1 MRAAARRVLVV
12 VALAAVLV
20 AVFASPAFAHATLET
35 TNPAPGAVLTGT
47 PNAITLEFSEPVT
60 VALGGIRLYD
70 QNGDRIA
77 TDPPTKPAADTVS
90 TETRGRLS
98 NGSYVVTWRVTSA
111 DTHPIQGAFTFQIG
125 TGGNA
130 TGRDVTGLADRL
142 LADQR
147 GAKAVGA
154 GWGVARF
161 LAFAGIAILI
171 GAVVFCVAVWSRA
184 RTFRATRVITYSGLG
199 ILAVATLA
207 GFLLQ
212 GPYAA
217 GLGLNHVFDTAL
229 WRDVATT
236 RFGTVWLAR
245 LALLAVAFVLV
256 RVLFARSDRERLPT
270 WWVVTATAVAVAIA
284 ATPALAGH
292 STTGHYVGLALVASV
307 VHVLAMSVW
316 LGGLLLMAVVVLRGD
331 EIEER
336 RDVVLD
342 FSFVATWC
350 VLALVASGAFQ
361 TWRQVRN
368 LDALRDTDFGH
379 ILVIKLV
386 VFALMGVFA
395 LFSREIVGRVFGYVD
410 DDDDDEAAA
419 VESVATVSGGAV
431 DDADDADSALQDD
444 RVDARTGLMDLDPE
458 VRAEWRNLRR
468 SVWAEALLGIVILA
482 VTAVLVNATPAVTAS
497 AGSGEGAA
505 GVTMRSSQVVVDVTV
520 APAQTGRNDIHVS
533 TFTPAGAPM
542 DVAELTVTF
551 DLPSRKIAAI
561 DVPLRKLGPGHYLSP
576 GFNIPIAGDWRVVAK
591 ARLTDVDQVT
601 LTDTVT
607 IR

>member
-1 MRAAARRVLVV
+1 VLVV
-12 VALAAVLV
+12 ATLAAVLV
-20 AVFASPAFAHATLET
+20 VMLASPAFAHATLET

-47 PNAITLEFSEPVT
+47 PNAITLQFSEPVT

-70 QNGDRIA
+70 HNGDRIA
-77 TDPPTKPAADTVS
+77 TDPPTKPAANSVS
-90 TETRGRLS
+90 TATRGDLR

-125 TGGNA
+125 TNGNA
-130 TGRDVTGLADRL
+130 TSRQVTGLADRL

-147 GAKAVGA
+147 GAKAVGE

-161 LAFAGIAILI
+161 LAFAGIAVLI
-171 GAVVFCVAVWSRA
+171 GAVVFCVAVWPRA
-184 RTFRATRVITYSGLG
+184 RSSRTARVITYSGLG
-199 ILAVATLA
+199 VLAFATLA

-217 GLGLNHVFDTAL
+217 GLGIGHVFDTAL

-245 LALLAVAFVLV
+245 LALCVVAFVLV
-256 RVLFARSDRERLPT
+256 RVLFSRSDREPLPG
-270 WWVVTATAVAVAIA
+270 WWLAAAGAVGVAIA
-284 ATPALAGH
+284 GTPALAGH
-292 STTGHYVGLALVASV
+292 AATGQYVALALVADV
-307 VHVLAMSVW
+307 VHVLAMSIW
-316 LGGLLLMAVVVLRGD
+316 LGGLVMMAVVVLRGN

-342 FSFVATWC
+342 FSFFATWC

-361 TWRQVRN
+361 TWRQVRT
-368 LDALRDTDFGH
+368 LDALRDTDYGH

-386 VFALMGVFA
+386 VFALMAVFA
-395 LFSREIVGRVFGYVD
+395 LFSREIVGRVFAYVD
-410 DDDDDEAAA
+410 DDEDDEDGDDADA

-431 DDADDADSALQDD
+431 DTDDDGIEPEDAPAD
-444 RVDARTGLMDLDPE
+444 VRTGLMDLDPE
-458 VRAEWRNLRR
+458 VRSEWRNLRR
-468 SVWAEALLGIVILA
+468 SVWAEAILGMAILA
-482 VTAVLVNATPAVTAS
+482 ITAVLVNATPAATAN
-497 AGSGEGAA
+497 AGAAGGAA
-505 GVTMRSSQVVVDVTV
+505 GVTMRSDRVVVDVTV
-520 APAQTGRNDIHVS
+520 APAKAGNNDIHVS

-542 DVAELTVTF
+542 DVAELTVAF

>member
-1 MRAAARRVLVV
+1 MLVV
-12 VALAAVLV
+12 AALAAVLV
-20 AVFASPAFAHATLET
+20 VALASPAFAHATLET

-60 VALGGIRLYD
+60 VALGGIRLYND
-70 QNGDRIA
+70 DGDRIA
-77 TDPPTKPAADTVS
+77 TEPPTKPAADTVS
-90 TETRGRLS
+90 TETRGKLAE
-98 NGSYVVTWRVTSA
+98 GSYVVTWRVTSA
-111 DTHPIQGAFTFQIG
+111 DTHPIQGAFTFQVG

-147 GAKAVGA
+147 GAKAVGE

-161 LAFAGIAILI
+161 LAFTGIALLI
-171 GAVVFCVAVWSRA
+171 GAVTFCVVVWPRA
-184 RTFRATRVITYSGLG
+184 RTFRATRVITYGGLG
-199 ILAVATLA
+199 VLAFATLA

-217 GLGLNHVFDTAL
+217 GLGVSHVVDTSL
-229 WRDVATT
+229 WRDIATT

-245 LALLAVAFVLV
+245 LGLCAVAFVLV
-256 RVLFARSDRERLPT
+256 RVMFSRSEHPRLPR
-270 WWVVTATAVAVAIA
+270 WWIVSATLVGISIA

-292 STTGHYVGLALVASV
+292 AATGDLVALALIADV
-307 VHVLAMSVW
+307 VHVVAMSIW
-316 LGGLLLMAVVVLRGD
+316 LGGLLLMAVVVLRGN

-361 TWRQVRN
+361 TWRQVRS
-368 LDALRDTDFGH
+368 LDALRDTDYGH

-386 VFALMGVFA
+386 VFALMAVFA
-395 LFSREIVGRVFGYVD
+395 LFSREIVGRVFGYL
-410 DDDDDEAAA
+410 DDDDEDDDA
-419 VESVATVSGGAV
+419 VAVGSVATVSGGAV
-431 DDADDADSALQDD
+431 DTDDEAGDD
-444 RVDARTGLMDLDPE
+444 GVERNDVHIDARTGLMDLDPE
-458 VRAEWRNLRR
+458 VRGEWRNLRR
-468 SVWAEALLGIVILA
+468 SVWAEAVLGIAILA
-482 VTAVLVNATPAVTAS
+482 ITAVLVNATPAATAN
-497 AGSGEGAA
+497 AGAGEGAA
-505 GVTMRSSQVVVDVTV
+505 GVTMRSNQVVVDVTV
-520 APAQTGRNDIHVS
+520 APARAGNNDIHVS

-542 DVAELTVTF
+542 DVAELTVAF

-576 GFNIPIAGDWRVVAK
+576 AFNIPIAGDWRVVAK

>member
-1 MRAAARRVLVV
+1 VLVV
-12 VALAAVLV
+12 ATLAVALVVVL
-20 AVFASPAFAHATLET
+20 ASPAFAHATLDT

-60 VALGGIRLYD
+60 VALGGIRLYN
-70 QNGDRIA
+70 QKGDRIA

-90 TETRGRLS
+90 TETRGKLAD
-98 NGSYVVTWRVTSA
+98 GSYVVTWRVTSA

-125 TGGNA
+125 TAGNA

-147 GAKAVGA
+147 GAKAVGEA
-154 GWGVARF
+154 WGAARF
-161 LAFAGIAILI
+161 LAFAGIAVLI
-171 GAVVFCVAVWSRA
+171 GSVAFCVLVWPRA
-184 RTFRATRVITYSGLG
+184 RTFRASRIITYGGLG
-199 ILAVATLA
+199 ILAFATLA

-217 GLGLNHVFDTAL
+217 GLGIGHVFDTAL

-245 LALLAVAFVLV
+245 LALCAVAFVLV
-256 RVLFARSDRERLPT
+256 RVLFARSEQPRLPG
-270 WWVVTATAVAVAIA
+270 WWIVTATAVAVAIA
-284 ATPALAGH
+284 GTPALAGH
-292 STTGHYVGLALVASV
+292 AATGDLVALALIADV

-316 LGGLLLMAVVVLRGD
+316 LGGLLMMAVVVLRGN

-361 TWRQVRN
+361 MWRQVRD
-368 LDALRDTDFGH
+368 LDGLRDTDYGH

-386 VFALMGVFA
+386 VFALMAVFA
-395 LFSREIVGRVFGYVD
+395 LFSREIVGRVFEYVD
-410 DDDDDEAAA
+410 PDDDESA
-419 VESVATVSGGAV
+419 VESVATVSGAAV
-431 DDADDADSALQDD
+431 DTSDDGDSESPVVEP
-444 RVDARTGLMDLDPE
+444 RFDARTGLMDLDPE

-468 SVWAEALLGIVILA
+468 SVWAEAVLGFVILA

-497 AGSGEGAA
+497 AGAGEGAT
-505 GVTMRSSQVVVDVTV
+505 GVTMRSDKVVVDVTV
-520 APAQTGRNDIHVS
+520 APGQAGRNDIHVS

-542 DVAELTVTF
+542 DVAELTLTF

-576 GFNIPIAGDWRVVAK
+576 GFNIPIAGEWRVVAK

-601 LTDTVT
+601 LTDTLT